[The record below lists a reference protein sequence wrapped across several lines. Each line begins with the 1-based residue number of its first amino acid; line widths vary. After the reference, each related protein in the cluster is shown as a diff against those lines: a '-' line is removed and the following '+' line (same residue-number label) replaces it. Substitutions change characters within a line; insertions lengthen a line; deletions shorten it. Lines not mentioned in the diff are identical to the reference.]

1 MIIYSYFVIGM
12 KAKILYSIPLFILL
26 LGLILPSV
34 TIITNS
40 QTSNVL
46 TIGWVTSSPYTSLS
60 SYNPNIFSGGLGG
73 AFYGLVYA
81 YSAILNVS
89 NNQMLP
95 GIVENW
101 TFSPSNWVQEFNSL
115 SSVNVTLYLN
125 PNAHWANGQPVTAY
139 DILATCLILDMY
151 SAPPFPNYTVINNY
165 TITISYPKDYVS
177 PYLMPFTLLD
187 TVGLGEVAVITNYQ
201 VWKPIITQIEGNWTL
216 LQEGKVK
223 TTVFRSMIRSF
234 NPALVASISADYN
247 GPFYVSQITPSEIV
261 LSKNPGFYAA
271 NMVPWN
277 KVIIYQYT
285 SSQDLLAGV
294 KTGEIDLLYT
304 GATSLPSLAL
314 SSLPSYYKV
323 ISIPQPGGYG
333 LYFNLQNPWLKY
345 VQVRQAIAYIINR
358 TAVALVGGAKYS
370 PVHVP
375 NGIPNF
381 SYFNEFRTPAVSNL
395 NPYNVNLTKAAE
407 LLESVGFTEKNG
419 QWYTPAGTPFT
430 LNITDTISSS
440 PGVTSM
446 LTLIADEL
454 TSFGIPTTY
463 SVSTIASIN
472 HQLYKS
478 GDYGLVF
485 QAWGGYYPGTVDWY
499 LQLQYLSG
507 IPYNV
512 THWDLLVP
520 LPNGSVYNMSKLYIE
535 STAPNSTSQ
544 LIAANDEIAYALNY
558 YLPVLPLV
566 YTDYVIVYNS
576 NVISAPPS
584 SSWFW
589 EEALYGIGGTA
600 LLQAGFQYGYL
611 VPTTVTTTTT
621 SIPTVTST
629 TTVPVTSTVTSTTTS
644 VIPPST
650 VTVSTTNVGLIV
662 GVAVVVI
669 IVVIIVA
676 VLLLR
681 RRR

>member
-1 MIIYSYFVIGM
+1 M
-12 KAKILYSIPLFILL
+12 KVKLLYSIPLLILL

-34 TIITNS
+34 TIIANS
-40 QTSNVL
+40 QASKVL

-101 TFSPSNWVQEFNSL
+101 TFSPSNWIQEYNSL

-165 TITISYPKDYVS
+165 TIIISYPKDYVS
-177 PYLMPFTLLD
+177 PYLMPFTLLN

-223 TTVFRSMIRSF
+223 TTVFRNMIRSF
-234 NPALVASISADYN
+234 NPALVAPISASYN

-261 LSKNPGFYAA
+261 LSKNPGFYAV

-277 KVIIYQYT
+277 EVIIYQYT
-285 SSQDLLAGV
+285 SSQDLLAGI
-294 KTGEIDLLYT
+294 KTGEIGLLYS

-323 ISIPQPGGYG
+323 VSVPQPFGYA

-358 TAVALVGGAKYS
+358 TAIALVGGVKYS
-370 PVHVP
+370 PVHIP

-381 SYFNEFRTPAVSNL
+381 SYFNEFRSPAVSNL

-419 QWYTPAGTPFT
+419 QWYTPSGTPFT
-430 LNITDTISSS
+430 LNITDTSTSS
-440 PGVTSM
+440 PGVDSM

-454 TSFGIPTTY
+454 TAFGIPTTY
-463 SVSTIASIN
+463 SIITIPSVA
-472 HQLYKS
+472 HQLYET
-478 GDYGLVF
+478 GDYDLAF
-485 QAWGGYYPGTVDWY
+485 QNWGGYYPGTVDWY

-558 YLPVLPLV
+558 YLPLLPLV
-566 YTDYVIVYNS
+566 YSDYVIVYNS
-576 NVISAPPS
+576 NVLSAPPS
-584 SSWFW
+584 NSWFW

-600 LLQAGFQYGYL
+600 FLQAGFQYGYL
-611 VPTTVTTTTT
+611 VSTTITTTTT
-621 SIPTVTST
+621 TTVPTVTSI
-629 TTVPVTSTVTSTTTS
+629 VTSTT
-644 VIPPST
+644 PPST
-650 VTVSTTNVGLIV
+650 VTVSSTNVGLIV
-662 GVAVVVI
+662 GVAVAVI
-669 IVVIIVA
+669 IVIIIVA
-676 VLLLR
+676 VILLR
-681 RRR
+681 RR